1 MTGKLATK
9 VSIFFLLVF
18 VSFSGPVCNALAQ
31 GIEAKNYGGIAYMSG
46 GIGLDEREQM
56 VKMEQS
62 YNLKLIFAVQQ
73 GNFLTGV
80 HVTITD
86 SSGKTLLNA
95 VSDGPWFYAALPAGT
110 YTVAATNQGQT
121 ISKAAR
127 VVASG
132 RTPVSFVWAK

>member
-9 VSIFFLLVF
+9 VSVFFLLVF
-18 VSFSGPVCNALAQ
+18 VSFSGPAGNAVAQ
-31 GIEAKNYGGIAYMSG
+31 EIAAKTYDGIAYMSG
-46 GIGLDEREQM
+46 GIGLGEREQM
-56 VKMEQS
+56 EQMEQN

-73 GNFLTGV
+73 GNFLSGV

-86 SSGKTLLNA
+86 KSGKTLLNA
-95 VSDGPWFYAALPAGT
+95 VSDGPWFFVKVPAGT

-127 VVASG
+127 VGASG